1 MGQLYHHKATY
12 FYFISGEKEEQEEMR
27 KKRMVAVLLSAV
39 MAVGLFGS
47 IPATQV
53 SAAQNVVKKV
63 EVKNVDETLVL
74 KKGSKF
80 TLKTVVTVSGTA
92 SKKVTYQ
99 TNNKKVVSVNKKG
112 TVKALKKG
120 TAKITVKS
128 VKNSTK
134 KCVFRVVVGTP
145 VQKVKVEKNV
155 TVKVGQS
162 RKINVAVTPKK
173 ASVKTVSYK
182 SSNKAVAKVTSKGK
196 VTGVAAGTAKITVS
210 AKDGSKKRATCKV
223 TVLKGTGYVTLE
235 ERYADEEKRL
245 NIPVNDAGTTWGFD
259 KGNGNLIPL
268 KLKVG
273 ETTVVEYLGT
283 LGHRGIH
290 QYEWTLEDQVSNVI
304 DPNSGYVDVKQIGNK
319 FFITPLKEG
328 MYEIHVLENTIPES
342 SGFNRN
348 YYCYFQTENPYK
360 YSQQP
365 QIGGKYYKKYHHL
378 DSPVYTVKSQYQDG
392 SFAFACEE
400 STTGNI
406 VRMHSYEL
414 EPVSMWE

>member
-1 MGQLYHHKATY
+1 MKKKRAHVVLSALALSLAVTGFTPATTGIQNPFAVTAEAAAKVKLNKSKATLATDQGILLELKGY
-12 FYFISGEKEEQEEMR
+12 SG
-27 KKRMVAVLLSAV
+27 AVKWS
-39 MAVGLFGS
+39 S
-47 IPATQV
+47 
-53 SAAQNVVKKV
+53 SNKKV
-63 EVKNVDETLVL
+63 ATVNKNGLVKAK
-74 KKGSKF
+74 KKGS
-80 TLKTVVTVSGTA
+80 TVITA
-92 SKKVTYQ
+92 KAGKKKY
-99 TNNKKVVSVNKKG
+99 KCKV
-112 TVKALKKG
+112 TVKALK
-120 TAKITVKS
+120 VKS
-128 VKNSTK
+128 LKLNEKTLTLK
-134 KCVFRVVVGTP
+134 KG
-145 VQKVKVEKNV
+145 
-155 TVKVGQS
+155 
-162 RKINVAVTPKK
+162 KK
-173 ASVKTVSYK
+173 ATLKATASPANASNKGVTWK
-182 SSNKAVAKVTSKGK
+182 SSNKKVATVNSKGV
-196 VTGVAAGTAKITVS
+196 VTAKKNGTATITAT

-223 TVLKGTGYVTLE
+223 TVAKTSLSLSKDKIITLE
-235 ERYADEEKRL
+235 ERYAEEEKRL

-283 LGHRGIH
+283 LGHRGVH

-304 DPNSGYVDVKQIGNK
+304 DPNSGYVDVKQVGNK

-328 MYEIHVLENTIPES
+328 MYEIHVLENTIRED

-348 YYCYFQTENPYK
+348 YHCYFETENPYK

-365 QIGGKYYKKYHHL
+365 QIGGKYYKRYHHL

>member
-1 MGQLYHHKATY
+1 
-12 FYFISGEKEEQEEMR
+12 MR
-27 KKRMVAVLLSAV
+27 KNLKTLAAALV
-39 MAVGLFGS
+39 MAAAVTGLVPQTTIAEPFS
-47 IPATQV
+47 VTAE
-53 SAAQNVVKKV
+53 AAAVKLSKSKASLTIGQELDLELKGYSGAVKWSSSNKKV
-63 EVKNVDETLVL
+63 ATVNKNGLVKAK
-74 KKGSKF
+74 KKGS
-80 TLKTVVTVSGTA
+80 TVITA
-92 SKKVTYQ
+92 KAGKKKY
-99 TNNKKVVSVNKKG
+99 KCKV
-112 TVKALKKG
+112 TVKALK
-120 TAKITVKS
+120 VKS
-128 VKNSTK
+128 LKLNEAKLVLK
-134 KCVFRVVVGTP
+134 KDN
-145 VQKVKVEKNV
+145 KEKLKV
-155 TVKVGQS
+155 TVSPANASNK
-162 RKINVAVTPKK
+162 AVTW
-173 ASVKTVSYK
+173 K
-182 SSNKAVAKVTSKGK
+182 SSNKKVATVNSKGV
-196 VTGVAAGTAKITVS
+196 VTAKKNGTAIITAT

-223 TVLKGTGYVTLE
+223 TVLKGKGFVTLE

-245 NIPVNDAGTTWGFD
+245 NIPINDAGNTWGFD

>member
-1 MGQLYHHKATY
+1 
-12 FYFISGEKEEQEEMR
+12 MR
-27 KKRMVAVLLSAV
+27 KNLKTLAAALVMTAAVTGMVPQTTIIEPFAVTAEAAAAKLSKSKA
-39 MAVGLFGS
+39 GLTIGQELNLELKGYS
-47 IPATQV
+47 GTV
-53 SAAQNVVKKV
+53 KWSSSNKKV
-63 EVKNVDETLVL
+63 ATVNKNGLVKAK
-74 KKGSKF
+74 KKGS
-80 TLKTVVTVSGTA
+80 TVITA
-92 SKKVTYQ
+92 KAGKKKY
-99 TNNKKVVSVNKKG
+99 KCKI
-112 TVKALKKG
+112 TVKALK
-120 TAKITVKS
+120 VKS
-128 VKNSTK
+128 LKLNEAKLVLK
-134 KCVFRVVVGTP
+134 KDN
-145 VQKVKVEKNV
+145 KEKLKV
-155 TVKVGQS
+155 TVSPANASNK
-162 RKINVAVTPKK
+162 AVTW
-173 ASVKTVSYK
+173 K
-182 SSNKAVAKVTSKGK
+182 SSNKKVATVSSKGV
-196 VTGVAAGTAKITVS
+196 VTAKKNGTAIITAT
-210 AKDGSKKRATCKV
+210 AKDGSKKRVTCKV
-223 TVLKGTGYVTLE
+223 TVLKGKGYVTLE

-245 NIPVNDAGTTWGFD
+245 NIPINDAGNTWGFD
-259 KGNGNLIPL
+259 KGNGNLISL

-348 YYCYFQTENPYK
+348 YHCYFETENPGK
-360 YSQQP
+360 YYSRQP
-365 QIGGKYYKKYHHL
+365 QIGEKYYKRYHHL

>member
-1 MGQLYHHKATY
+1 
-12 FYFISGEKEEQEEMR
+12 MR
-27 KKRMVAVLLSAV
+27 KNLKTFAAALVMTAAVTGLVPQTSVTEPFAVTTEAAAAKLSKSKAGLTIGQELDLELKGYSGAV
-39 MAVGLFGS
+39 KWFS
-47 IPATQV
+47 
-53 SAAQNVVKKV
+53 SNKKV
-63 EVKNVDETLVL
+63 ATVNKNGLVKAKKKGSTVITAKAGKKKYKCKVTVKTLKVKSIKLNEAKLVL
-74 KKGSKF
+74 KKDNKEK
-80 TLKTVVTVSGTA
+80 LKAIFSPANA
-92 SKKVTYQ
+92 S
-99 TNNKKVVSVNKKG
+99 NK
-112 TVKALKKG
+112 
-120 TAKITVKS
+120 
-128 VKNSTK
+128 
-134 KCVFRVVVGTP
+134 
-145 VQKVKVEKNV
+145 
-155 TVKVGQS
+155 
-162 RKINVAVTPKK
+162 AVTW
-173 ASVKTVSYK
+173 K
-182 SSNKAVAKVTSKGK
+182 SSNKKVATVNSKGV
-196 VTGVAAGTAKITVS
+196 VTAKKNGTAIITAT
-210 AKDGSKKRATCKV
+210 AKDGSKKKATCKV
-223 TVLKGTGYVTLE
+223 TVLKGKGYVTLE

-245 NIPVNDAGTTWGFD
+245 NIPINDAGNTWGFD

-328 MYEIHVLENTIPES
+328 MYEIHVLENTIPEN

-348 YYCYFQTENPYK
+348 YYCYFETENPYK

-414 EPVSMWE
+414 EPVSMWNE

>member
-1 MGQLYHHKATY
+1 
-12 FYFISGEKEEQEEMR
+12 MR
-27 KKRMVAVLLSAV
+27 KNLKTFAAALVMTAAVTGMVPQTTITEPFAVTAEAARAKLSKSKASLAIGQELNLELKGDSGAV
-39 MAVGLFGS
+39 KWS
-47 IPATQV
+47 
-53 SAAQNVVKKV
+53 SSNKKV
-63 EVKNVDETLVL
+63 ATVSKNGLVKAK
-74 KKGSKF
+74 KKGS
-80 TLKTVVTVSGTA
+80 TVITA
-92 SKKVTYQ
+92 KAGKKKY
-99 TNNKKVVSVNKKG
+99 KCKI
-112 TVKALKKG
+112 TVKALK
-120 TAKITVKS
+120 VKS
-128 VKNSTK
+128 LKLNEQKLVLK
-134 KCVFRVVVGTP
+134 KDN
-145 VQKVKVEKNV
+145 KEKLKAIVSPANASN
-155 TVKVGQS
+155 K
-162 RKINVAVTPKK
+162 AVTW
-173 ASVKTVSYK
+173 K
-182 SSNKAVAKVTSKGK
+182 SSNKKVATVNSKGV
-196 VTGVAAGTAKITVS
+196 VTAKKNGTAIITAT
-210 AKDGSKKRATCKV
+210 AKDGSKKKATCKV

-348 YYCYFQTENPYK
+348 YHCYFETENPGK
-360 YSQQP
+360 YYSRQP
-365 QIGGKYYKKYHHL
+365 QIGEKYYKRYHHL

-392 SFAFACEE
+392 SFAFVCEE

>member
-1 MGQLYHHKATY
+1 
-12 FYFISGEKEEQEEMR
+12 MR
-27 KKRMVAVLLSAV
+27 KNLKTFAAALVMTAAVTGMVPQTTITEPFAVTAEAARAKLSKSKASLAIGQELNLELKGYSGAV
-39 MAVGLFGS
+39 KWS
-47 IPATQV
+47 
-53 SAAQNVVKKV
+53 SSNKKV
-63 EVKNVDETLVL
+63 ATVNKNGLVKAK
-74 KKGSKF
+74 KKGS
-80 TLKTVVTVSGTA
+80 TVITA
-92 SKKVTYQ
+92 KAGKKKY
-99 TNNKKVVSVNKKG
+99 KCKV
-112 TVKALKKG
+112 TVKALK
-120 TAKITVKS
+120 VKS
-128 VKNSTK
+128 LKLNEQKLVLK
-134 KCVFRVVVGTP
+134 KDN
-145 VQKVKVEKNV
+145 KEKLKAIVSPANASN
-155 TVKVGQS
+155 K
-162 RKINVAVTPKK
+162 AVTW
-173 ASVKTVSYK
+173 K
-182 SSNKAVAKVTSKGK
+182 SSNKKVATVNSKGV
-196 VTGVAAGTAKITVS
+196 VTAKKNGTAIITAT

-348 YYCYFQTENPYK
+348 YHCYFETENPYK

-365 QIGGKYYKKYHHL
+365 QIGEKYYKKYHHL

-414 EPVSMWE
+414 EPVGMWE

>member
-1 MGQLYHHKATY
+1 
-12 FYFISGEKEEQEEMR
+12 MR
-27 KKRMVAVLLSAV
+27 KNLKTLAAALVMTAAVTGMVPQTTITEPFAVTAEAAGAKLSKSKANLTIGQELDLELKGYSGTV
-39 MAVGLFGS
+39 KWS
-47 IPATQV
+47 
-53 SAAQNVVKKV
+53 SSNKKV
-63 EVKNVDETLVL
+63 AAVNKNGLVKAKKKGSTVITAKAGKKKYKCKITVKALKVKSLKLNEETLVL
-74 KKGSKF
+74 KKDNKEK
-80 TLKTVVTVSGTA
+80 LKVTVSPANA
-92 SKKVTYQ
+92 S
-99 TNNKKVVSVNKKG
+99 NK
-112 TVKALKKG
+112 
-120 TAKITVKS
+120 
-128 VKNSTK
+128 
-134 KCVFRVVVGTP
+134 
-145 VQKVKVEKNV
+145 
-155 TVKVGQS
+155 
-162 RKINVAVTPKK
+162 AVTW
-173 ASVKTVSYK
+173 K
-182 SSNKAVAKVTSKGK
+182 SSNKKVATVNSKGV
-196 VTGVAAGTAKITVS
+196 VTAKKNGTATITAT
-210 AKDGSKKRATCKV
+210 AKDGSKKKATCKV

-328 MYEIHVLENTIPES
+328 MYEIHVLENTIRED

-348 YYCYFQTENPYK
+348 YHCYFETENPYK

>member
-1 MGQLYHHKATY
+1 
-12 FYFISGEKEEQEEMR
+12 MR
-27 KKRMVAVLLSAV
+27 KNLKTLAAALVMTAAVTGMVPQTTTIEPFSVTAEAAAVKLSKSKAGLTIGQELDLELKGYSGAV
-39 MAVGLFGS
+39 KWS
-47 IPATQV
+47 
-53 SAAQNVVKKV
+53 SSNKKV
-63 EVKNVDETLVL
+63 ATVNKNGLVKAK
-74 KKGSKF
+74 KKGS
-80 TLKTVVTVSGTA
+80 TVITA
-92 SKKVTYQ
+92 KAGKKKY
-99 TNNKKVVSVNKKG
+99 KCKI
-112 TVKALKKG
+112 TVKALK
-120 TAKITVKS
+120 VKS
-128 VKNSTK
+128 LKLNEQKLVLK
-134 KCVFRVVVGTP
+134 KDN
-145 VQKVKVEKNV
+145 KEKL
-155 TVKVGQS
+155 
-162 RKINVAVTPKK
+162 K
-173 ASVKTVSYK
+173 AIVSPANASNKTVTWK
-182 SSNKAVAKVTSKGK
+182 SSNKKVATVNSKGV
-196 VTGVAAGTAKITVS
+196 VTAKKNGTAIITAT
-210 AKDGSKKRATCKV
+210 AKDGSKKKATCKV

-245 NIPVNDAGTTWGFD
+245 NIPINDAGNTWGFD

-348 YYCYFQTENPYK
+348 YHCYFETENPGK
-360 YSQQP
+360 YYSRQP
-365 QIGGKYYKKYHHL
+365 QIGEKYYKRYHHL

>member
-1 MGQLYHHKATY
+1 
-12 FYFISGEKEEQEEMR
+12 MR
-27 KKRMVAVLLSAV
+27 KNLKTLAAALVMTAAVTGMVPQTTIIEPFAVTAEAARAKSSKSKASLAIGQELNLELKGYSGAV
-39 MAVGLFGS
+39 KWS
-47 IPATQV
+47 
-53 SAAQNVVKKV
+53 SSNKKV
-63 EVKNVDETLVL
+63 ATVNKNGLVKAK
-74 KKGSKF
+74 KKGS
-80 TLKTVVTVSGTA
+80 TVITA
-92 SKKVTYQ
+92 KAGKKKY
-99 TNNKKVVSVNKKG
+99 KCKV
-112 TVKALKKG
+112 TVKALK
-120 TAKITVKS
+120 VKS
-128 VKNSTK
+128 LKLNEQKLVLK
-134 KCVFRVVVGTP
+134 KDN
-145 VQKVKVEKNV
+145 KEKLKAIVSPANASN
-155 TVKVGQS
+155 K
-162 RKINVAVTPKK
+162 AVTW
-173 ASVKTVSYK
+173 K
-182 SSNKAVAKVTSKGK
+182 SSNKKVATVNSKGV
-196 VTGVAAGTAKITVS
+196 VTAKKNGTAIITAT

-365 QIGGKYYKKYHHL
+365 QIGEKYYKRYHHL